1 MFKTSN
7 LIPLAALLFVGINLL
22 RQKSTDIRFLRYRL
36 LLSQG
41 RPAIEIQ
48 TQVFNPSNLPLIIS
62 DINFQ
67 VLIDNK
73 LIGNIIPMKRYSIPS
88 RKTTNLNLILDLTGG
103 GAALITAISKL
114 SGGITIRGSYK
125 AHGINQSINETVRL

>member
-7 LIPLAALLFVGINLL
+7 LLPIAALLFVGINLL
-22 RQKSTDIRFLRYRL
+22 RQKSTDIRFLRYKL
-36 LLSQG
+36 LINQG

-114 SGGITIRGSYK
+114 SNGIDIRGSYK
-125 AHGINQSINETVRL
+125 AHGINQNINERVRL